1 MWNCRL
7 LQLGKGLQYLQERMG
22 KNFKRYESD
31 TKEKMMDGEGSFL
44 SPHCGM
50 AHVRLAVQDLEKGG
64 QPMSRSR
71 QGRTCTHVFSG
82 RRTL

>member
-31 TKEKMMDGEGSFL
+31 TKEKRTGRRGELFVTSLRYG
-44 SPHCGM
+44 
-50 AHVRLAVQDLEKGG
+50 
-64 QPMSRSR
+64 
-71 QGRTCTHVFSG
+71 TCTAGCTGFGKGRATHVQKQTGANLHAFSG